1 MANDGKGGER
11 SGRFL
16 GMPYDW
22 RRPTRKRLR
31 SRAWNAEDPKVLTP
45 KTYGWGY
52 GVNFR
57 ALWRKLTGR

>member
-1 MANDGKGGER
+1 MSNRDR
-11 SGRFL
+11 QGRFL
-16 GMPYDW
+16 GIPYDW
-22 RRPTRKRLR
+22 RRPTRARLR
-31 SRAWNAEDPKVLTP
+31 SRAWNRDEKVFTP